1 VQPVYNPAP
10 IIREPVL
17 KQYPQI
23 ADLLKPVFAKL
34 DMKTLQ
40 TLNGRVQVGGEAA
53 SAVATDWL
61 KQQGI
66 LK

>member
-1 VQPVYNPAP
+1 
-10 IIREPVL
+10 VL

-23 ADLLKPVFAKL
+23 ADLLKPVFEKL

-40 TLNGRVQVGGEAA
+40 TLNGDVQVQGEAA
-53 SAVATDWL
+53 SAVASDWL
-61 KQQGI
+61 KSQGF